1 MNINQFG
8 AADLKRAFLA
18 GTAAL
23 NSHKEY
29 VNELNVFP
37 VPDGDTG
44 TNMSMTLNSAAQE
57 VAKLPDE
64 PEMAALCKAISS
76 GTLRGARGNSGVI
89 LSQLL
94 RGFCKELRDYQ
105 SVDTILLAAA
115 FSRAVDSAY
124 KAVMKPKEGTI
135 LTVARSM
142 SESAAENAVTQ
153 DDIKLFMEAVI
164 ADGHTSLEHTP
175 ELLPV
180 LKEAGVVDSGG
191 QGLMYAMEGALAGL
205 LDESFV
211 YDPECAAGISEQAEA
226 QRRAKAEAAAAE
238 EQLKERFRYM
248 AETEVAASLSE
259 AQQSELKA
267 CLDRL
272 GVAALCEVSHGSAN
286 VRMYTDDPG
295 MVLHE
300 LMAYGELTEI
310 KINNLH
316 KDAGSAGSTGAD
328 ASARSAEETSK
339 NHTAGADIS
348 KTDDASE
355 AHDGCDEKKSRPHE
369 HKAFGFVTVAVGEGL
384 EEIFRS
390 LGADVVIS
398 GGQTM
403 NPSTDDFLKA
413 IDEIDADE
421 IYLIP
426 NNKNIILAAN
436 QAAGMSKTAHVHV
449 VPTTTIPQGITAL
462 ITFDQS
468 TGADE
473 NREAMSEA
481 AGCVKTCEVTYAVRD
496 TSIDGFNIHENDIM
510 AIADGRISAVGRSI
524 DDTVAEAISAMTDDS
539 TELVSLYYG
548 ADIRQDEAE
557 ALAERITAMLPSA
570 DVEVHAGGQPVYF
583 YLISAE

>member
-1 MNINQFG
+1 MDMKQFG
-8 AADLKRAFLA
+8 ASDLKRAFLA

-44 TNMSMTLNSAAQE
+44 TNMSMTLNSAARE
-57 VAKLPDE
+57 VAKLEQEPD
-64 PEMAALCKAISS
+64 MTALCKAISS

-94 RGFCKELRDYQ
+94 RGFCKELREYR
-105 SVDTILLAAA
+105 SVDTILLASA

-142 SESAAENAVTQ
+142 SESAAQNAVLI
-153 DDIKLFMEAVI
+153 DDIRLFMEAVI
-164 ADGHTSLEHTP
+164 ADGQASLEHTP

-205 LDESFV
+205 LDEGFV
-211 YDPECAAGISEQAEA
+211 YDPEQEGAAQSREESS
-226 QRRAKAEAAAAE
+226 RDAKRIDE
-238 EQLKERFRYM
+238 ESLKKQYGYTVQTDVAVSPKGGEESAIKKRL
-248 AETEVAASLSE
+248 ETLGAVA
-259 AQQSELKA
+259 
-267 CLDRL
+267 DFRL
-272 GVAALCEVSHGSAN
+272 GTHAAN
-286 VRMYTDDPG
+286 VRIYTDDPG

-300 LMAYGELTEI
+300 LMAYGALTDI
-310 KINNLH
+310 KIENLH
-316 KDAGSAGSTGAD
+316 SEAAEAGAQKKNAGQDPAGSGSCTEAADRTDGSAHGAD
-328 ASARSAEETSK
+328 RQ
-339 NHTAGADIS
+339 
-348 KTDDASE
+348 
-355 AHDGCDEKKSRPHE
+355 

-384 EEIFRS
+384 EDIFRS

-403 NPSTDDFLKA
+403 NPSTEDFLKA
-413 IDEIDADE
+413 IDEIDADD

-426 NNKNIILAAN
+426 NNKNIVLAAN
-436 QAAGMSKTAHVHV
+436 QAAAIQQGANVHV

-462 ITFDQS
+462 IAFDQS
-468 TGADE
+468 LDAAE
-473 NREAMSEA
+473 NRDAMSEA

-496 TSIDGFNIHENDIM
+496 TSIDGFCIHENDIM
-510 AIADGRISAVGRSI
+510 AISDGKIAAVGRSI
-524 DDTVAEAISAMTDDS
+524 DDTIMEAISKLTDES

-548 ADIRQDEAE
+548 ADIKPEEAQ
-557 ALAERITAMLPSA
+557 ALSKRISDALSSV
-570 DVEVHAGGQPVYF
+570 DVELNPGGQPVYF
-583 YLISAE
+583 YLISVE